1 MKIITENEIFQFDQ
15 KGFLIKK
22 NFFKKEFI
30 QKISK
35 EIKSLKS
42 KNLTKKVDK
51 YFGMS
56 VKDDQ
61 KSILVRIENFYNK
74 SKYLTKLIDDQ
85 SIKDILL
92 KLFRNKAILFKEKIN
107 FKPPGCG
114 PDKLHQD
121 SQAGW
126 NKYAK
131 DYINV
136 LLSVE
141 KSTNYNGSLHID
153 ISGNNCSK
161 LMSKKMK
168 PLKMEE
174 LKNPKFKKLLLEEGD
189 LVFFNSYTPH
199 FSYSNNSKKSR
210 SQIYLTYNKEKD
222 GKFRS
227 KYISDKRK
235 NFPPNDERLAN
246 KSYSYKV

>member
-1 MKIITENEIFQFDQ
+1 MKVISKDEISQFDQ
-15 KGFLIKK
+15 KGFLVKK
-22 NFFKKEFI
+22 NFFRKSFVKKI
-30 QKISK
+30 LK
-35 EIKSLKS
+35 EINKLKS
-42 KNLTKKVDK
+42 IDKTVKVDK
-51 YFGMS
+51 YFGKS
-56 VKDDQ
+56 TQSD

-74 SKYLTKLIDDQ
+74 TNHLTKLIDHKL
-85 SIKDILL
+85 IKEVLF
-92 KLFRNKAILFKEKIN
+92 KLFRDKPILFKEKIN

-126 NKYAK
+126 NKYTK
-131 DYINV
+131 NYINV
-136 LLSVE
+136 LMSVE
-141 KSTNYNGSLHID
+141 KSTKNNGCLHID
-153 ISGNNCSK
+153 VSGNNCTK
-161 LMSKKMK
+161 IISKKMK
-168 PLKMEE
+168 PLKINE
-174 LKNPKFKKLLLEEGD
+174 LKNPEFKQLLLSEGD

-235 NFPPNDERLAN
+235 NFPPNDERAAN
-246 KSYSYKV
+246 KKYTYKV

>member
-1 MKIITENEIFQFDQ
+1 MKNISVNEINQFDQ
-15 KGFLIKK
+15 KGYLVKK
-22 NFFKKEFI
+22 NFFKKSFI
-30 QKISK
+30 NQISK
-35 EIKSLKS
+35 EINLLKS
-42 KNLTKKVDK
+42 KDLKKKVDR

-56 VKDDQ
+56 VGKNRQ
-61 KSILVRIENFYNK
+61 SILVRIENFYNK
-74 SKYLTKLIDDQ
+74 SKNLTKLIDDK
-85 SIKDILL
+85 SIIEILSE
-92 KLFRNKAILFKEKIN
+92 LFRSKATLFKEKIN

-126 NKYAK
+126 NRYAK

-141 KSTNYNGSLHID
+141 KSTINNGCLHID

-168 PLKMEE
+168 PLKMKE
-174 LKNPKFKKLLLEEGD
+174 LKNPKFKKLLLGEGD

-235 NFPPNDERLAN
+235 NFPPNDERSAN
-246 KSYSYKV
+246 KKYAYKV